1 MPLNTAVQDTDKK
14 LEAFGNAILGEAIEE
29 SRRITDE
36 LHKRQEEIISGAKAE
51 ISADA
56 ERYVNVRISE
66 IQAREGRRVA
76 ARMTENKHT
85 LLQYREDCATESFA
99 KVSARIEAFTASEDY
114 LPHLKTL
121 LRQAVEALGYG
132 FSATVYLRPED
143 MRFADELMNSA
154 SGVSLAFAEGSFAL
168 GGLSLVCLSKGRRVD
183 MTFDSALSDM
193 VGHFSELA
201 GLNIGN

>member
-1 MPLNTAVQDTDKK
+1 
-14 LEAFGNAILGEAIEE
+14 
-29 SRRITDE
+29 
-36 LHKRQEEIISGAKAE
+36 
-51 ISADA
+51 
-56 ERYVNVRISE
+56 
-66 IQAREGRRVA
+66 
-76 ARMTENKHT
+76 
-85 LLQYREDCATESFA
+85 
-99 KVSARIEAFTASEDY
+99 
-114 LPHLKTL
+114 
-121 LRQAVEALGYG
+121 
-132 FSATVYLRPED
+132 